1 MIPQIM
7 GLIITDPELVVEGV
21 SGLLEPANEV
31 EAIEQKLQLVDMIEK
46 DPLAATVTFTDLM
59 LEKMEKKQLENLTVN

>member
-1 MIPQIM
+1 M